1 MGEAAPDSNRALGG
15 DCNLGLCFS
24 SQNYSGIGSLSYLQ
38 PYGYVPLLHKLQ
50 FIIRLS
56 FMVLQDVGAAF
67 AFIDDPYALFQP
79 VLWIKFIYCE
89 N

>member
-1 MGEAAPDSNRALGG
+1 VGEAAPDSNRALGG

-50 FIIRLS
+50 FVIRLS
-56 FMVLQDVGAAF
+56 FMVLQDVGPLLSLMTLMHYF
-67 AFIDDPYALFQP
+67 NL
-79 VLWIKFIYCE
+79 YCG
-89 N
+89 